1 MRCYEE
7 GLTLHLLKR
16 HVPQICL
23 PSRCLSKGYFE
34 VCKAVVIL
42 PHVESFDDL
51 AVTVLHELIHAR
63 DDFLSYYSRKR
74 FGVADDRLER
84 LVDEEAMKTYAA
96 NPLILQFI
104 SELHGVDM
112 SGSLPPKSIFRQT
125 VS

>member
-1 MRCYEE
+1 
-7 GLTLHLLKR
+7 
-16 HVPQICL
+16 
-23 PSRCLSKGYFE
+23 
-34 VCKAVVIL
+34 VIL